1 MVGLG
6 LIRCSM
12 GWDLGLGFTLARSKK
27 RSVVSD
33 LCPGQPVGH
42 PSQFGTGRI
51 FNLPH
56 KRCDTNHEH
65 FAQYAISAN
74 HHPGRAGG
82 LLFDFC
88 GGRYWCHAD
97 FRLAGVGRR
106 AGVGQEAGSG
116 LPLCLLGGL
125 GRVPSLGAT
134 VDPALGVQEGCSA

>member
-1 MVGLG
+1 
-6 LIRCSM
+6 M
-12 GWDLGLGFTLARSKK
+12 GEGFKSEQNHSRKPKGFMLAETISFRALNFS
-27 RSVVSD
+27 SHD
-33 LCPGQPVGH
+33 H
-42 PSQFGTGRI
+42 
-51 FNLPH
+51 
-56 KRCDTNHEH
+56 DNHCEH
-65 FAQYAISAN
+65 AISAN

-88 GGRYWCHAD
+88 GGRYRCHAD

-134 VDPALGVQEGCSA
+134 VDPALGVQEACSA